1 MKFKK
6 AMAEMLEKVA
16 KTAAKDAAGSASWW
30 NAHQPKEPA
39 NLKKLLNK

>member
-6 AMAEMLEKVA
+6 AMAEMLEKAA
-16 KTAAKDAAGSASWW
+16 KTAAKNAAGSASWW
-30 NAHQPKEPA
+30 GAHQPKEPA

>member
-1 MKFKK
+1 MKIKK

-16 KTAAKDAAGSASWW
+16 KIAAKNAAGSASWW
-30 NAHQPKEPA
+30 NAYQPKEPT